1 MISKRGGDMVFDVKY
16 RLLVVVE
23 SNNVQYS
30 MCLFGEDIGGKCSV
44 PVLRIRATFIR
55 IRILNKKLNNFK

>member
-1 MISKRGGDMVFDVKY
+1 MVFDVKY

-55 IRILNKKLNNFK
+55 IRILNKKN

>member
-1 MISKRGGDMVFDVKY
+1 MIFKRGGDMVFDVKY

-30 MCLFGEDIGGKCSV
+30 TVCVCLERTLGESVQCQCCGSERLLFGSGSLIK
-44 PVLRIRATFIR
+44 
-55 IRILNKKLNNFK
+55 N